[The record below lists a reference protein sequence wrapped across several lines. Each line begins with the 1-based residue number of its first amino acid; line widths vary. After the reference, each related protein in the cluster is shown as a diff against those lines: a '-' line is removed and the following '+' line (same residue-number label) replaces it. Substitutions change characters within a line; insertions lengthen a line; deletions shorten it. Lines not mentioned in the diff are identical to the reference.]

1 MQTKIQQ
8 QGDFSIIILEG
19 EIDIHCAP
27 ELRTQVLDE
36 LGKKQNV
43 ILDMASVSYIDSSG
57 IATLVE
63 GLQQSRSQ
71 DRMLALASISNSVTQ
86 VLQLTR
92 LDEVFT
98 IFESTDA
105 AMAGA

>member
-1 MQTKIQQ
+1 
-8 QGDFSIIILEG
+8 
-19 EIDIHCAP
+19 
-27 ELRTQVLDE
+27 
-36 LGKKQNV
+36 
-43 ILDMASVSYIDSSG
+43 MASVSYIDSSG